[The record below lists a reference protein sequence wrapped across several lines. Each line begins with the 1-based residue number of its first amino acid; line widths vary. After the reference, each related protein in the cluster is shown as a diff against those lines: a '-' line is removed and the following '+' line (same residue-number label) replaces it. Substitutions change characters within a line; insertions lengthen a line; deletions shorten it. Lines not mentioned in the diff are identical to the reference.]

1 MLDLN
6 RTFVY
11 DIETYCNVFTLT
23 ILNAGSKQYKIFEI
37 SEFVDQRQEMISHLR
52 EIRKQNGWLVGY
64 NNVGFDYPIIHYILK
79 NQQCSVYEIYMKC
92 QEIISTDFNR
102 RWSNRIATKDE
113 LLQQI
118 DLYLINHFDNVAK
131 ATSLKSLEIA
141 MRMDDVQ
148 DLPFEVGSVLS
159 QEQIKVL
166 KQYNLHDVIATYKF
180 LMHNLTAINFRL
192 SLNDPAKLNAN
203 DPRLGEL
210 KFVEALEA
218 SQKGI
223 CYEIVGGR
231 RKARQ
236 TKRDKIHLK
245 ECIFDYVKFERPEF
259 VAIKEWIASRSISET
274 KGVFSD
280 ILESDLGDVA
290 QYAQLTKK
298 RSLLYT
304 GKPTEAKIA
313 SLKKKQPMGWV
324 EEKTLKAGK
333 VQYYWCWNVAESLN
347 VVIDGLKYVF
357 GTGGIHASVDG
368 EVVVGNIVDRDV
380 NECVLCW

>member
-6 RTFVY
+6 KTFVY
-11 DIETYCNVFTLT
+11 DLEIYPNVFTLT
-23 ILNAGSKQYKIFEI
+23 IINAGSKQYKIFEI

-52 EIRKQNGWLVGY
+52 EIRKQNGWLVGF

-92 QEIISTDFNR
+92 QEIIATDFNR

-166 KQYNLHDVIATYKF
+166 KKYNLHDVIATYKF

-192 SLNDPAKLNAN
+192 SLNDPNKVNAN

-210 KFVEALEA
+210 KFIEALES
-218 SQKGI
+218 SQQGI
-223 CYEIVGGR
+223 CFEYVNGK

-236 TKRDKIHLK
+236 TKRDKIALK
-245 ECIFDYVKFERPEF
+245 ECVFHYVKFERPEF
-259 VAIKEWIASRSISET
+259 IAIKEWIERQTITET

-290 QYAQLTKK
+290 KYCQLTKK
-298 RSLLYT
+298 RQLLYT
-304 GKPTEAKIA
+304 GKPTEAKIKT
-313 SLKKKQPMGWV
+313 LKKKHPMGWA
-324 EEKTLKAGK
+324 EEVVLKSKK
-333 VQYYWCWNVAESLN
+333 VQYYWCWNVATSLH

-357 GTGGIHASVDG
+357 GTGGLHASL
-368 EVVVGNIVDRDV
+368 EKQVVKGNIKDYDV
-380 NECVLCW
+380 N